1 MLSLLMGA
9 SAAEFF
15 RRFGIVMALVFTAV
29 CWLLRMVES
38 GLILGVDTTV
48 SSWPAAAFAAVSWK
62 CSSLLRRMIGLFS
75 GSRQEDFRQRS
86 QETLPF
92 CSVRRKR

>member
-1 MLSLLMGA
+1 
-9 SAAEFF
+9 
-15 RRFGIVMALVFTAV
+15 MALVFTAV

-38 GLILGVDTTV
+38 GLILGVDNYCLFLAV
-48 SSWPAAAFAAVSWK
+48 AAFAAVSWK

-86 QETLPF
+86 QENLPPF
-92 CSVRRKR
+92 AASGRRDENAGRTV